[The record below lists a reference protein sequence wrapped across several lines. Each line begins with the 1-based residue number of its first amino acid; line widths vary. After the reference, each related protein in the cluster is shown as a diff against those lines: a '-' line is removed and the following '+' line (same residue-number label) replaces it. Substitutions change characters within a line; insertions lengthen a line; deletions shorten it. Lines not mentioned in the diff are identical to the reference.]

1 MEDTGK
7 SNLLW
12 PTVLAALVF
21 SFGSISAVL
30 AASEGPEGGTIAP
43 EFKARS
49 ITTGDT
55 IELNAQRG
63 KLVIVTFWA
72 SWCGPCRRELPILE
86 RAQEIL
92 GRDKLIVLAIN
103 FRDSPMAATAI
114 RKGAKAWQMSLL
126 EDRNG
131 GIASRYKITAIPHL
145 FMIDRNGKVVANH
158 TGYGDKSLEVLV
170 ADINNA
176 MREEV
181 PADEQAP
188 ASPIGTPPVGAH

>member
-1 MEDTGK
+1 
-7 SNLLW
+7 
-12 PTVLAALVF
+12 
-21 SFGSISAVL
+21 VL
-30 AASEGPEGGTIAP
+30 AASEGPEVGTTAP

-103 FRDSPMAATAI
+103 FRDSPVAVTAI
-114 RKGAKAWQMSLL
+114 RKSAKAWQMSLL

-181 PADEQAP
+181 PVDQQAP
-188 ASPIGTPPVGAH
+188 VSPIGTPQVEDH

>member
-1 MEDTGK
+1 MK
-7 SNLLW
+7 HII
-12 PTVLAALVF
+12 LAALVF
-21 SFGSISAVL
+21 SFGSISTVL
-30 AASEGPEGGTIAP
+30 AASTGPEAGTTAP
-43 EFKARS
+43 EFKAKS

-72 SWCGPCRRELPILE
+72 SWCPPCRRELPILE

-92 GRDKLIVLAIN
+92 GRDKLAVLAIN
-103 FRDSPMAATAI
+103 FRDSPVAITAL
-114 RKGAKAWQMSLL
+114 RKIAKTWQISLL

-131 GIASRYKITAIPHL
+131 GIANRYKITAIPHL

>member
-1 MEDTGK
+1 MHLSTQKVRANNQGNDMEDTGK
-7 SNLLW
+7 STFLW
-12 PTVLAALVF
+12 PIILAALVF
-21 SFGSISAVL
+21 SSGSISAVL
-30 AASEGPEGGTIAP
+30 AASEGPEVGTTAP

-55 IELNAQRG
+55 IELNSQRG

-92 GRDKLIVLAIN
+92 GRDKLIVLAVN
-103 FRDSPMAATAI
+103 FRDSPAAV
-114 RKGAKAWQMSLL
+114 
-126 EDRNG
+126 
-131 GIASRYKITAIPHL
+131 KITAIPHL

-181 PADEQAP
+181 PVDEQAP
-188 ASPIGTPPVGAH
+188 VSPIDTPPVEAH